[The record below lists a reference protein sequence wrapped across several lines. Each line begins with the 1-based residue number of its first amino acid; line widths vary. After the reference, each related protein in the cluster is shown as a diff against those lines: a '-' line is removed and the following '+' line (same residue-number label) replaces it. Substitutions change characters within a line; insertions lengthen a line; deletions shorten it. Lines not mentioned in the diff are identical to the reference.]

1 MKSDTKSS
9 VAYPPPGSATPDNN
23 GLFKVVVGLQL
34 LITIG
39 GFLATGDSWDSA
51 SAIIAMSLAM
61 LLFSRERVH
70 DERVEH
76 LKLKAISYG
85 LAASLL
91 TASLL
96 NTGSK
101 MLKMSSPRLTLSAIE
116 GLILI
121 LVIALSLFHYWRWQ
135 DGREKA

>member
-1 MKSDTKSS
+1 M
-9 VAYPPPGSATPDNN
+9 
-23 GLFKVVVGLQL
+23 L
-34 LITIG
+34 
-39 GFLATGDSWDSA
+39 
-51 SAIIAMSLAM
+51 LAM

-85 LAASLL
+85 LVASLL
-91 TASLL
+91 TASLC

-101 MLKMSSPRLTLSAIE
+101 MLKISYPRLTLSAFE
-116 GLILI
+116 VLILI

-135 DGREKA
+135 DGREKALG